1 MSIEQLNE
9 QFGIKDVVTFTTGK
23 GDLPCIEV
31 TSPLASATIYLHGA
45 HVTHWQPA
53 GAEPVLFM
61 NSASWFENGKP
72 IRGGV
77 PICFPWFGPNL
88 LDETKPAH
96 GFVRLSQW
104 DVQSITQDA
113 TGNIVII
120 LATESN
126 DDTYDMWPFEFEIRH
141 VITIGKTL
149 SMSLQSTNTD
159 EKDMKITQA
168 LHTYF
173 CVSDIHHVQVVGLE
187 GRPYLDKVAG
197 QDTHA
202 PDGPLHFTGEFDSVF
217 CDTQATCMIID
228 EAKNRE
234 ISIAK
239 EGSNATVVWNPWI
252 NKSKDLPDM
261 ADNEWLQMLC
271 VETVNA
277 GKNIVTIKPGES
289 HTMTSIISVTKIK

>member
-9 QFGIKDVVTFTTGK
+9 QFGIDNIVTFTTGK

-31 TSPLASATIYLHGA
+31 KSPLATATVYLHGA
-45 HVTHWQPA
+45 HLTHWQPT
-53 GAEPVLFM
+53 GEEPVLFM
-61 NSASWFENGKP
+61 NSASWFEDGKP

-77 PICFPWFGPNL
+77 PICFPWFGPHL
-88 LDETKPAH
+88 VDENMPAH
-96 GFVRLSQW
+96 GIVRVKAW
-104 DVQSITQDA
+104 DVESIAQDNA
-113 TGNIVII
+113 GNIVIT

-126 DDTYDMWPFEFEIRH
+126 DETYELWPFEFKTRF
-141 VITIGKTL
+141 VITVGKTL
-149 SMSLQSTNTD
+149 SMSLQTQNTD
-159 EKDMKITQA
+159 DKELKITEA
-168 LHTYF
+168 LHSYF
-173 CVSDIHHVQVVGLE
+173 SVSDIHNVQVVGLE

-197 QDTHA
+197 VDTHA

-239 EGSNATVVWNPWI
+239 QGSDATVVWNPWI
-252 NKSKDLPDM
+252 NKSKALPDM
-261 ADNEWLQMLC
+261 ADNEWPQMLC

-277 GKNIVTIKPGES
+277 GHNIVTIKPGDT
-289 HTMTSIISVTKIK
+289 HAMTSIISVTKIK